1 MLHRPRPVALKH
13 SVKAKKPFTVNNS
26 KPVGKEKK
34 NSYRFAQSERTRNS
48 RILFLKIEYVTRV

>member
-34 NSYRFAQSERTRNS
+34 KTHIGSHKAKELEILESYF
-48 RILFLKIEYVTRV
+48 